1 MGVAQS
7 HSPDGE
13 AARGHSAVTD
23 GLDHA
28 LHDYR
33 VINYVHFDY
42 VYAGYMLFDDL
53 FIDHFYV
60 GYVLFYLFYLF
71 IDCEDSDSS
80 SGVLRRHGSHWCPV

>member
-1 MGVAQS
+1 MGVAQG

-13 AARGHSAVTD
+13 AARDHSAVTD
-23 GLDHA
+23 RLDDA
-28 LHDYR
+28 LHDYL

-42 VYAGYMLFDDL
+42 FYAGYMLFDDL
-53 FIDHFYV
+53 FFDHFYV
-60 GYVLFYLFYLF
+60 GYMLFDYHF